1 MPRVYLCSGLL
12 AVVGLSLCGCAS
24 PRSSSERHSARMDEA
39 KDAASRVYLT
49 QMADNAAMH
58 DMSVADMHFVPHGSK
73 LSGTGVK
80 RLDQLAAILHTHG
93 GTVRYE
99 TYLADAELI
108 KHRLDQAREY
118 LAMAGCDMERSDVQ
132 LMISGGRG
140 MSAKDA
146 IKIIGGD
153 TETEEGSSGSED
165 AEGGGFADLLKGG

>member
-12 AVVGLSLCGCAS
+12 ATVGLSLCGCAS

-39 KDAASRVYLT
+39 RDAATRVSLT

-58 DMSVADMHFVPHGSK
+58 DMSVADIHFIPHASK

-80 RLDQLAAILHTHG
+80 RLDQLAAILHEHG

-99 TYLADAELI
+99 TYLTDAELI

-146 IKIIGGD
+146 IEIVGG
-153 TETEEGSSGSED
+153 ETEEGGGED
-165 AEGGGFADLLKGG
+165 AGSGGFADLLKGG